1 MHTFHVCW
9 CAQDEKFAYLQF
21 TVRFW
26 TTHTFAAYDA
36 KGKLV
41 AGDPDRPLPVR
52 PPARPVVPCRRCRPA
67 WSSRRAVAARI
78 VSRELE

>member
-1 MHTFHVCW
+1 MHIFHVCW

-36 KGKLV
+36 KGRLV

-52 PPARPVVPCRRCRPA
+52 PPPVRLCRAGGAAPPGAWTEQWLPA
-67 WSSRRAVAARI
+67 
-78 VSRELE
+78 